1 MKENLLRK
9 VESLLSE
16 IPLETLEFA
25 CDLTWHSICNYCN
38 IDSVPEGLLPIAA
51 MLVKNLLQSARLSE
65 NQLQPAVKGVSRGDT
80 SFTFASVEEQMAQI
94 ASANTFLLDYH
105 AQLNAYRK
113 MRK

>member
-1 MKENLLRK
+1 MKENLLER
-9 VESLLSE
+9 VANLLPE

-25 CDLTWHSICNYCN
+25 CDLTWQSICNYCN
-38 IDSVPEGLLPIAA
+38 IDSVPEGLLFVAV
-51 MLVKNLLQSARLSE
+51 MLTKNLVQSASLSE
-65 NQLQPAVKGVSRGDT
+65 NELQPAVKGVSRGDT
-80 SFTFASVEEQMAQI
+80 SFTFASTAEQMTQI

>member
-1 MKENLLRK
+1 MKENLLER
-9 VESLLSE
+9 VANLLPE

-25 CDLTWHSICNYCN
+25 CDLTWQSICNYCN
-38 IDSVPEGLLPIAA
+38 IDSVPEGLLFVAA
-51 MLVKNLLQSARLSE
+51 MLAKNLVQSARLSE
-65 NQLQPAVKGVSRGDT
+65 NELQPAVKGVSRGDT
-80 SFTFASVEEQMAQI
+80 STAEQMTQI

>member
-1 MKENLLRK
+1 MEEKLLRK
-9 VESLLSE
+9 VESLLPE

-25 CDLTWHSICNYCN
+25 CDLTWHAICNYCN
-38 IDSVPEGLLPIAA
+38 IDCVPDGLFFAAA
-51 MLVKNLLQSARLSE
+51 MLTKNLVQSAGLSE
-65 NQLQPAVKGVSRGDT
+65 NELQPAVKGVSRGDT
-80 SFTFASVEEQMAQI
+80 SFTFASVAEQMTQL

>member
-1 MKENLLRK
+1 MSENLLRK
-9 VESLLSE
+9 VESLLLE
-16 IPLETLEFA
+16 ISLETLEFA

-38 IDSVPEGLLPIAA
+38 IDSVPEGLLPIAV
-51 MLVKNLLQSARLSE
+51 MLVKNLVQSARLSE

-80 SFTFASVEEQMAQI
+80 SFTFASIAEQMTQM